1 MSSSPLH
8 GVRIVV
14 TRAEHQADPLVEL
27 FESEGADLAR
37 LPLLEIVPPTDPRP
51 LERAATEI
59 VLFQW
64 LVLTSSNAV
73 DAFLP
78 LTGGALPPGLRVA
91 VIGER
96 TAAALRAYDREPDLV
111 APVSSAEGLAEALA
125 PRLGRQ
131 ERVLLPQ
138 ASDARKVLGELL
150 AQAGAET
157 VRVCA
162 YEKRRPEA
170 AVAKAARL
178 FASGG
183 LGWVTFTSPST
194 VEGLVEVLGQDWE
207 QRRSSLRAAS
217 IGPVTSAALR
227 KVGVG
232 PSAEADQPADEAL
245 VAAVLQAEAQHD

>member
-1 MSSSPLH
+1 MSSSPLQ

-14 TRAEHQADPLVEL
+14 TRAEHQADRLVKL

-37 LPLLEIVPPTDPRP
+37 LPLLEIVPPMDPRP

-59 VLFQW
+59 VLFRW

-78 LTGGALPPGLRVA
+78 LTGGALPPALSVA

-96 TAAALRAYDREPDLV
+96 TAAALRAYDRQPDLV

-125 PRLGRQ
+125 PHLGRQ

-138 ASDARKVLGELL
+138 ASDAREVLGDLL
-150 AQAGAET
+150 TEAGAET

-162 YEKRRPEA
+162 YEKRRPETA
-170 AVAKAARL
+170 AAEAARL
-178 FASGG
+178 FASGA

-194 VEGLVEVLGQDWE
+194 VARYTTG
-207 QRRSSLRAAS
+207 A
-217 IGPVTSAALR
+217 ISAPRIIISEIPISMPGTNGMAI
-227 KVGVG
+227 
-232 PSAEADQPADEAL
+232 STA
-245 VAAVLQAEAQHD
+245 